1 MSTQKELSHQEHSE
15 EIQEI
20 LELMKIS
27 ENAETEWLGV
37 FTVGLMILAVAT
49 PYLLFF
55 FSFLATAFPDLQ
67 NYDFFQFCKQ
77 FVRFCVFLYG

>member
-1 MSTQKELSHQEHSE
+1 MSTQKELSHQEHSKE
-15 EIQEI
+15 FQEI

-37 FTVGLMILAVAT
+37 FTAALIILAFAT

-55 FSFLATAFPDLQ
+55 FSFLATCFPDLQ
-67 NYDFFQFCKQ
+67 NYEFFQFCKQ
-77 FVRFCVFLYG
+77 CVRFFIFLYG